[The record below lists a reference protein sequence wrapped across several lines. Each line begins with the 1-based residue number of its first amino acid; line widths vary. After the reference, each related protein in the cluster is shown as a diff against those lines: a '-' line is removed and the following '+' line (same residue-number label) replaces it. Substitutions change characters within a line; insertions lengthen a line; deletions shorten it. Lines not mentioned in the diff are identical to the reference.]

1 MKKIRLLRDVEDA
14 VNNKQYRNGD
24 VIDLGEQRNE
34 SAVNRGL
41 AVFVEEKEKEEG
53 EVKKVSPK
61 GRGKNVEI
69 K

>member
-1 MKKIRLLRDVEDA
+1 MRDVEDA

-24 VIDLGEQRNE
+24 VIDLGEERNE

-41 AVFVEEKEKEEG
+41 AVYVEEKEKDKG
-53 EVKKVSPK
+53 EVKKISPK
-61 GRGKNVEI
+61 GKGKNVEV

>member
-24 VIDLGEQRNE
+24 VIDLGEERNE

-41 AVFVEEKEKEEG
+41 AVYVEEEEKEEG
-53 EVKKVSPK
+53 AVKKVLPK
-61 GRGKNVEI
+61 VKGKNVEV

>member
-24 VIDLGEQRNE
+24 IIDLGEKRNE
-34 SAVNRGL
+34 SAVSRGL
-41 AVFVEEKEKEEG
+41 AVYVEEKEKVEG

-61 GRGKNVEI
+61 GKGKNVEV

>member
-24 VIDLGEQRNE
+24 IIDLGEQRNE

-41 AVFVEEKEKEEG
+41 AIYVEEKEKDEG
-53 EVKKVSPK
+53 EVKKVLPK
-61 GRGKNVEI
+61 GKGKNVEV

>member
-24 VIDLGEQRNE
+24 IIDLGEQRNQ

-41 AVFVEEKEKEEG
+41 AVFVEEKEKE
-53 EVKKVSPK
+53 
-61 GRGKNVEI
+61 
-69 K
+69 

>member
-14 VNNKQYRNGD
+14 ISNKQYRNGD
-24 VIDLGEQRNE
+24 VIDLGEERNE

-41 AVFVEEKEKEEG
+41 AVYVEEKEKDEG

-61 GRGKNVEI
+61 RRGKNVEV

>member
-24 VIDLGEQRNE
+24 VIDLGEERNE

-41 AVFVEEKEKEEG
+41 AVYVEEKEKEEG
-53 EVKKVSPK
+53 EVKKALPK
-61 GRGKNVEI
+61 GKGKNVEV